1 MSITD
6 VDQVRGAEPTLVD
19 DLRSSLLLLGAF
31 LVPLLLVAFL
41 SS

>member
-6 VDQVRGAEPTLVD
+6 VDQVRSEEPSLAD

-31 LVPLLLVAFL
+31 LVPLLLVALL